1 MSSSTLKFII
11 IGVMKCGT
19 SATSTFLRQHSRLY
33 DMGKWLKK
41 ELEPFL
47 ELESK
52 KAQVSSW
59 KGETYY
65 FNRYYDRGVE
75 FYDQFTRNYRYGQML
90 FEKTPT
96 YYKNPKIPERIRQM
110 NPDIKILFVV
120 CDNIRRTISRYLH
133 MREVQKKARIRSEI
147 GATFDEFSVKE
158 QFDLHPLKK
167 IIIIEFDPVYSKLFK
182 NQSYSLSKQL
192 ITYKP
197 NYRTVQMI
205 YQLKI

>member
-1 MSSSTLKFII
+1 MWDIGYINISEATL
-11 IGVMKCGT
+11 
-19 SATSTFLRQHSRLY
+19 ATLRY
-33 DMGKWLKK
+33 GKVVKK

-52 KAQVSSW
+52 ETQVSSW

-158 QFDLHPLKK
+158 QFDFDWFKK
-167 IIIIEFDPVYSKLFK
+167 KSIIEFDPVSTNLVE
-182 NQSYSLSKQL
+182 NQSDSLSKQL
-192 ITYKP
+192 IIYKP
-197 NYRTVQMI
+197 NYQTAQMR
-205 YQLKI
+205 YQLTI